1 MAVPTTISLMEGIPQ
16 PTYEFFIPSIYDD
29 TALACRVYCVH
40 DQSPEGRRVPGAQRA
55 VAHPWTAKGAV
66 VAHNYTGLGGSQDNI
81 IVLTVVEE
89 LLRAGFM
96 VGTFN
101 LR

>member
-1 MAVPTTISLMEGIPQ
+1 MSLMEGIPK

-29 TALACRVYCVH
+29 TSLACRVYCVH
-40 DQSPEGRRVPGAQRA
+40 NKFPEDPRVPGAQRA
-55 VAHPWTAKGAV
+55 VTQPWIAKGAV
-66 VAHNYTGLGGSQDNI
+66 VAHNYTGLGGSYDNT
-81 IVLTVVEE
+81 IVLTVVGE
-89 LLRAGFM
+89 LLRAGFV